1 MGPWYAPRGAANVRA
16 KKSLVVIQAL
26 ARYTYGVYPK
36 DLEALA
42 RIFARFPQVQAAFLF
57 GSRARGEA
65 GSGSDWDFALL
76 LDPPEPDPRL
86 EVLSALVKAGYEPL
100 DLLLLNEAPPALAL
114 EAAQGRLLHAREG
127 FSLGEYVS
135 RLAREVWDLE
145 PLFRL
150 QREAL
155 KRKWSP

>member
-1 MGPWYAPRGAANVRA
+1 LVQGGAPILA
-16 KKSLVVIQAL
+16 LVE
-26 ARYTYGVYPK
+26 PE
-36 DLEALA
+36 DLEALT
-42 RIFARFPQVQAAFLF
+42 RVFARFPQVQAAFLF

-86 EVLSALVKAGYEPL
+86 EVLSALVKAGYKPL

-155 KRKWSP
+155 KRRWSP

>member
-1 MGPWYAPRGAANVRA
+1 LAQGGKAILA
-16 KKSLVVIQAL
+16 LVE
-26 ARYTYGVYPK
+26 PK

-42 RIFARFPQVQAAFLF
+42 GLFARFPQIRAAFLF

-65 GSGSDWDFALL
+65 GPGSDWDFALL

-86 EVLSALVKAGYEPL
+86 EVLGALVRAGYEPL
-100 DLLLLNEAPPALAL
+100 DLILLNEAPPALAL
-114 EAAQGRLLHAREG
+114 EAAQGRLLYAREG

-145 PLFRL
+145 PFFQL

-155 KRKWSP
+155 RRRWSP

>member
-1 MGPWYAPRGAANVRA
+1 MVQGGAPILA
-16 KKSLVVIQAL
+16 LVE
-26 ARYTYGVYPK
+26 PE

-65 GSGSDWDFALL
+65 GAGSDWDFALL

-100 DLLLLNEAPPALAL
+100 DLLLLEAPPALAL

-127 FSLGEYVS
+127 FGLGEYVS
-135 RLAREVWDLE
+135 RLAREVWALE
-145 PLFRL
+145 PFFRL

-155 KRKWSP
+155 KRRWSL